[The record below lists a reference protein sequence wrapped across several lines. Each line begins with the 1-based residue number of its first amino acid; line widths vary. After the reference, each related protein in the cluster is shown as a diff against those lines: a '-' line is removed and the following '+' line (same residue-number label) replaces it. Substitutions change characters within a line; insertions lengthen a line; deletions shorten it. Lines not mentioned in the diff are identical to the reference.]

1 MELKIEFPAR
11 EVIQAAKNVMKER
24 FAGDEID
31 GTMYGVIEGVV
42 NKYSR

>member
-11 EVIQAAKNVMKER
+11 EVIRAAKNVLEDR

-31 GTMYGVIEGVV
+31 GTMNRVIEGVD
-42 NKYSR
+42 NKY